1 MRLKA
6 FLTSVLCMTASV
18 AVVAADVRIALANQ
32 VDESKRMAEAEAAC
46 LAGSY
51 DRGAQL
57 LAELYLSTRHPA
69 YLHNQARCYEQNG
82 KYELASLRYREFV
95 AKARALSPK
104 QRADEGLSEERIAKI
119 EAQMVKV
126 QALADA
132 QRARR
137 NEGGSDEG
145 RDSAAS
151 LYEGATSSS
160 GQGSGLR
167 VAGVSAMAVGGA
179 ALISG
184 VVAGLISRNAQQE
197 IVDASQ
203 KGGEYN
209 RATYEQG
216 QRAATVAT
224 ISFVAAP
231 VLVGVGVVMYWIG
244 RSNSNSAPAAKAVN
258 RGALTFAPV
267 LTSDRVGGLWSM
279 RF

>member
-1 MRLKA
+1 
-6 FLTSVLCMTASV
+6 MTAV
-18 AVVAADVRIALANQ
+18 AAVVAADVRVALASE
-32 VDESKRMAEAEAAC
+32 VDEGKRLAEAEAAC

-51 DRGAQL
+51 DRGAQM
-57 LAELYLSTRHPA
+57 LAELYLATRHPA

-82 KYELASLRYREFV
+82 KYELATSRYREFV

-104 QRADEGLSEERIAKI
+104 QRADEGLSDERIAKI

-126 QALADA
+126 EALADA
-132 QRARR
+132 QRSRR
-137 NEGGSDEG
+137 GETGSDEG
-145 RDSAAS
+145 RDAAAS
-151 LYEGATSSS
+151 LYEGAAPAGG

-167 VAGVSAMAVGGA
+167 VAGVSAMALGGA

-203 KGGEYN
+203 KGGEYD
-209 RATYEQG
+209 RAAYERG

-224 ISFVAAP
+224 VSFVAAP

-244 RSNSNSAPAAKAVN
+244 RSGNDVAPAANAAKP
-258 RGALTFAPV
+258 GALTFAPV
-267 LTSDRVGGLWSM
+267 LASDRVGGVLSM